1 MITRMKSGYLNSL
14 SIIKI
19 SGDEA
24 ANFLQG
30 QLTNDVN
37 LLDQCWQ
44 YTGYC
49 NPKGRLLA
57 LFRLWKINNHFFA
70 LLPNDLVE
78 PITKRLRMYI
88 MRSKVTIEIDENSE
102 VTGHLNNEELTKQYP
117 NLIKEINLLEDKNV
131 TVTNGATLLKI
142 GSRYILIKERE
153 NNSMPRTN
161 DFADE
166 WAYHNILS
174 GIPEINSSN
183 SELFIP
189 QMINLDYLNG
199 ISFKKGCYTGQE
211 IVARMHYLGNLK
223 QRMFLCNIDIN
234 ATNTNIQ
241 AGDKI
246 FNINSPTKETTA
258 EKNTETETRSN
269 AGTIVAIIK
278 DQALAV
284 IKLSC
289 TQETLYL
296 QDNTSI
302 KVSQPQPYEIITK

>member
-1 MITRMKSGYLNSL
+1 
-14 SIIKI
+14 
-19 SGDEA
+19 
-24 ANFLQG
+24 
-30 QLTNDVN
+30 
-37 LLDQCWQ
+37 
-44 YTGYC
+44 
-49 NPKGRLLA
+49 
-57 LFRLWKINNHFFA
+57 
-70 LLPNDLVE
+70 
-78 PITKRLRMYI
+78 MYI

-246 FNINSPTKETTA
+246 FNINS
-258 EKNTETETRSN
+258 N

-289 TQETLYL
+289 AQETLYL